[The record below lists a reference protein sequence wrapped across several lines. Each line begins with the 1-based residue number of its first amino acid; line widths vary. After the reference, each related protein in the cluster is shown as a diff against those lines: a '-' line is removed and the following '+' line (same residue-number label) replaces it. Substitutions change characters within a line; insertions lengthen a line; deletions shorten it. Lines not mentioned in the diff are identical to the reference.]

1 MKITWSPLWYA
12 LDQPIVAGDID
23 YFYLTSDLLSF
34 SNGFVSKD
42 DCEIKGTILQITH
55 PELGELKGIITMGL
69 DYYLYLADGT
79 ELIVNAEESP
89 GDLYDQQYQISD
101 WCFFVNVHCLENT
114 GRSSSNPSVK
124 VPNQERKAYRRK
136 LVEKYQALLGV
147 TNPDWCS

>member
-1 MKITWSPLWYA
+1 MYKRQ
-12 LDQPIVAGDID
+12 DQPIVAGDID

-89 GDLYDQQYQISD
+89 CLLYTSIHPAAAQSCPVQ
-101 WCFFVNVHCLENT
+101 HL
-114 GRSSSNPSVK
+114 
-124 VPNQERKAYRRK
+124 
-136 LVEKYQALLGV
+136 
-147 TNPDWCS
+147 